1 MLRISFIKVLRFF
14 LQHTLDN
21 FSELMIGV
29 VQKLNLL
36 GEVAMH
42 RSFYCAGAD
51 HYAKPPK

>member
-1 MLRISFIKVLRFF
+1 MLRISFTKVLRFF

-21 FSELMIGV
+21 FSKLMIGV